1 MPIDPITGS
10 ALISGG
16 SQVGNSII
24 SMIGQRRREQRA
36 MNNQIRLMD
45 IQARN
50 QQMLNEHGQRL
61 QLKTW
66 EQTNYPAQVQMLKE
80 AGLNPALLYGIGLS

>member
-1 MPIDPITGS
+1 
-10 ALISGG
+10 
-16 SQVGNSII
+16 
-24 SMIGQRRREQRA
+24 
-36 MNNQIRLMD
+36 MD